1 MLQIHAFRGADGAH
15 PNSKMLLE
23 TAHPVPA
30 LGVGGGAPVFLLGVA
45 AGWWRSG
52 APMPVALGGGGNGGV
67 DLGQRGRWRT
77 LVAAAR
83 RRGGGGDEL
92 GWRPG
97 RWRTLAAGWW
107 GGAARRC
114 GGGVEQHGGG
124 GGDGGAWWRRAA
136 AGWWRHWW
144 LVALGAQ
151 PGGRIDRFD
160 PERDFSL
167 WI

>member
-23 TAHPVPA
+23 TTHPVPA

-114 GGGVEQHGGG
+114 GGGVEQRGGG
-124 GGDGGAWWRRAA
+124 GGGRRRRLVAACGGGVVASLVAGGAQCSAWRK
-136 AGWWRHWW
+136 
-144 LVALGAQ
+144 
-151 PGGRIDRFD
+151 D
-160 PERDFSL
+160 
-167 WI
+167 